1 MTLIT
6 DSAEVASLCRR
17 LTRTEYVTVDT
28 EFMRERTFWPKLCLV
43 QLAGPTE
50 AAAIDPLAD
59 DIDLDPVLRLLANK
73 RVLKVLHG
81 ARQDIEIFYHLTGS
95 IPTPLY
101 DTQIAAMVCGFGDQV
116 GYETLVS
123 RLTSHRL
130 DKSSRFTDWSAR
142 PLTAKQLN
150 YALGDV
156 IYLRDAYEAL
166 NKRIEGDDRAGWLE
180 EEHAALTNVNSYSI
194 DPSAAWQ
201 RLKPRSTDRRYLTV
215 LRAAASWR
223 EDEAMRRDVPRNR
236 VIRDEALTEIAAH
249 PPTTV
254 AALARIRGVTRGFAE
269 GRSGKTLIA
278 AIVEATALP
287 PEEGPQPLKHVSLP
301 RGLAPMV
308 DLLRVLLKQ
317 RCEQHGVAQKLVAN
331 TQDLERVATG
341 STDVPALQGWR
352 LRLFGEDALRVKRG
366 QAALAVRG
374 SEVHLVPVNGGGTV
388 DMPAAAESE
397 PRPRRRRRRPEAA
410 RNKPD
415 SGI

>member
-17 LTRTEYVTVDT
+17 LSRTEFVTVDT
-28 EFMRERTFWPKLCLV
+28 EFMRERTFWPKLCLI

-59 DIDLDPVLRLLANK
+59 GIDLAPVLRLLANK
-73 RVLKVLHG
+73 RVLKVMHG
-81 ARQDIEIFYHLTGS
+81 ARQDIEIFFHLTGDV
-95 IPTPLY
+95 PTPLF

-123 RLTSHRL
+123 RLTAHRL
-130 DKSSRFTDWSAR
+130 DKTSRFTDWSAR
-142 PLTAKQLN
+142 PLTAKQLT

-166 NKRIEGDDRAGWLE
+166 KERIETADRAGWVE
-180 EEHAALTNVNSYSI
+180 EEHAALTGANSYRI

-201 RLKPRSTDRRYLTV
+201 RLKPRSTDRRYLTI
-215 LRAAASWR
+215 LKAAASWR
-223 EDEAMRRDVPRNR
+223 DEEAMRRDVPRNR

-269 GRSGKTLIA
+269 GRSGKSLQT
-278 AIVEATALP
+278 AIVRAIGLP

-331 TQDLERVATG
+331 TQDLERLAGG
-341 STDVPALQGWR
+341 SDDVPALHGWR
-352 LRLFGEDALRVKRG
+352 RRVFGEDALRVKRG
-366 QAALAVRG
+366 QAALAIRG
-374 SEVHLVPVNGGGTV
+374 SEVRLVPVNGTGTI
-388 DMPAAAESE
+388 DMPAAAE
-397 PRPRRRRRRPEAA
+397 PKPHPRRRRRRPETAQP
-410 RNKPD
+410 KT
-415 SGI
+415 

>member
-6 DSAEVASLCRR
+6 DSAGAASLCRR
-17 LTRTEYVTVDT
+17 LARTEYVTVDT
-28 EFMRERTFWPKLCLV
+28 EFMRERTFWPKVCLI

-59 DIDLDPVLRLLANK
+59 GMDLDPVLKLLANK
-73 RVLKVLHG
+73 RVLKVMHG
-81 ARQDIEIFYHLTGS
+81 ARQDIEIFFHLTGS
-95 IPTPLY
+95 IPAPLY

-123 RLTSHRL
+123 RLTPHRL
-130 DKSSRFTDWSAR
+130 DKTSRFTDWSAR

-166 NKRIEGDDRAGWLE
+166 NERIAVADRAGWLE
-180 EEHAALTNVNSYSI
+180 EELALLTNADAYRI
-194 DPSAAWQ
+194 DPAAAWQ

-215 LRAAASWR
+215 LQAVAAWR
-223 EDEAMRRDVPRNR
+223 EEEAMRRDVPRNR

-249 PPTTV
+249 PPLSG

-269 GRSGKTLIA
+269 GRSGKSLLA
-278 AIVEATALP
+278 AIVAATEIP
-287 PEEGPQPLKHVSLP
+287 PEEGPEPLKQVSIP

-331 TQDLERVATG
+331 THDLEQIAAG
-341 STDVPALQGWR
+341 AQEVPALQGWR
-352 LRLFGEDALRVKRG
+352 RHLFGEDALRLKRG
-366 QAALAVRG
+366 TAALGVRG
-374 SEVHLVPVNGGGTV
+374 SEVHLVPVNGTGTV
-388 DMPAAAESE
+388 DL
-397 PRPRRRRRRPEAA
+397 PRPRPAKPRQARRKRPTAE
-410 RNKPD
+410 
-415 SGI
+415 